1 MDFDPSLGVKEHF
14 GFRLIMP
21 NQPSG
26 RGASMKGIVLAILA
40 TVLAVSPVLAETWY
54 LMAPDPKS
62 LQDPMVLHRMEQ
74 GMVTSSLQ
82 LKSVASFQSRAECEV
97 ARRKF
102 AEDWRNGRL
111 TNMEWHQIGTTSPD
125 WFVTCSS
132 PSDPRMTTSPA
143 K

>member
-1 MDFDPSLGVKEHF
+1 MK
-14 GFRLIMP
+14 RIM
-21 NQPSG
+21 
-26 RGASMKGIVLAILA
+26 LAL
-40 TVLAVSPVLAETWY
+40 LAVTLMASPVLAETWY

-82 LKSVASFQSRAECEV
+82 LTSRASFHSRAECEA

-111 TNMEWHQIGTTSPD
+111 NNMEWHQMGVASPD
-125 WFVTCSS
+125 WFITCTSD
-132 PSDPRMTTSPA
+132 SDPRMHKTTSPP

>member
-1 MDFDPSLGVKEHF
+1 
-14 GFRLIMP
+14 
-21 NQPSG
+21 
-26 RGASMKGIVLAILA
+26 MKTMLLAILG
-40 TVLAVSPVLAETWY
+40 TLLAVSPVLAETWY
-54 LMAPDPKS
+54 LMAPDPKVFK
-62 LQDPMVLHRMEQ
+62 DPMVLHQMEQ

-82 LKSVASFQSRAECEV
+82 LHSVASYSSRADCKV

-102 AEDWRNGRL
+102 AMDWREGRL

-132 PSDPRMTTSPA
+132 PTEPHMTISPA

>member
-1 MDFDPSLGVKEHF
+1 
-14 GFRLIMP
+14 
-21 NQPSG
+21 
-26 RGASMKGIVLAILA
+26 MKGIVLAILA
-40 TVLAVSPVLAETWY
+40 TLLVGAPALAETWY

-62 LQDPMVLHRMEQ
+62 LQDPMVVHRMEQ

-82 LKSVASFQSRAECEV
+82 LTSRASFPSRAECEV

-111 TNMEWHQIGTTSPD
+111 TNMEWHQIGTASPD

-132 PSDPRMTTSPA
+132 PSDPHMTTSPA